1 MIRGYLNGKTRD
13 QIALD
18 AGISA
23 GMASNIIKDWKQR
36 IGAPNIEEVRDF
48 SITVRKYG
56 MSINQCAQG
65 FRTLQLLKS
74 LGIGEGNDRGD
85 GDDDTNEITSFIEAI
100 RMHCKNLGVTPA
112 IALLWIKDLL
122 DCNLYPNERGT
133 GASKGT
139 LSKNPTSTPHRD
151 KTDSGSQTE
160 QGFSP
165 FPEIKVPFISQV
177 SNLITQKR
185 NECVKLEDYRKKIN
199 EETEKAVF
207 QRELSEKRLAKTKR
221 EERDAMSYL
230 RMFSELKSLLF
241 DCYGI
246 DTKEGLKGLAKLIYD
261 FKVNG
266 YDPAKIIY
274 EYTSSLSLR
283 LEIKEN
289 ENRIKELC
297 QQRNSLQNLVL
308 SLDSQVSM
316 HRQTMNVFRELEA
329 IGFGLADLKQ
339 IWYTILEIS
348 NIKKITTKEAVSRF
362 IKDVEEQYYSK
373 LSFQDRVKEDRD
385 DLYQLKK
392 KVHEHRQI
400 LQCQPFLG
408 STLQSL
414 FQNGVSEQDIVG
426 INQLARLQNNTFF
439 DNVYPGAPNDK
450 DKGSNLNG
458 RSEFWKSLIGE
469 LKRYGG
475 IKFAIREQSEKL
487 DLINREIKDSN
498 KQKQEIIAYC
508 QLTVSFI
515 NILNNKISYFKGL
528 VDHYFN
534 KHMYN
539 TPEMTSS
546 SFMSSPI
553 LIFLIYYKSDNKGQG
568 EEK

>member
-1 MIRGYLNGKTRD
+1 VIRGYLNGKTRD

-23 GMASNIIKDWKQR
+23 GMASSIIKDWKKR
-36 IGAPNIEEVRDF
+36 IGAPDIEEVRDF

-56 MSINQCAQG
+56 MSVNQCAQG

-74 LGIGEGNDRGD
+74 LDIGDGNDRGD
-85 GDDDTNEITSFIEAI
+85 GDDDTIEITSFIEAI

-139 LSKNPTSTPHRD
+139 LPKNPTSTPHRD

-165 FPEIKVPFISQV
+165 FPQIKVPFISQV

-185 NECVKLEDYRKKIN
+185 KECVKLEDYRKKIN

-207 QRELSEKRLAKTKR
+207 QRGLSEKRLAKTNR
-221 EERDAMSYL
+221 VERDAMSYL

-289 ENRIKELC
+289 ENRIKGLC

-348 NIKKITTKEAVSRF
+348 NIKKITSKEAVACF

-373 LSFQDRVKEDRD
+373 LSFEDMVKEERD
-385 DLYQLKK
+385 DLHQLKK

-400 LQCQPFLG
+400 LQCQPFIG

-414 FQNGVSEQDIVG
+414 FQNGVSEQDIVV

-439 DNVYPGAPNDK
+439 DNVYPAAPNDK

-498 KQKQEIIAYC
+498 KQRQEILVYC

-528 VDHYFN
+528 VDHHFN
-534 KHMYN
+534 KHIYN
-539 TPEMTSS
+539 TAETTSS
-546 SFMSSPI
+546 SFIPSPI
-553 LIFLIYYKSDNKGQG
+553 LIFLIYNKSDNKGQG